1 MSLWS
6 LMASSDAGVWV
17 SAWVFKAGQG
27 CEVSDALVLELV
39 MVNQSLRSGLGL
51 ALWRDAFHWSHP
63 WLFSGEISVLLWA
76 GREPWLDSP
85 S

>member
-1 MSLWS
+1 M
-6 LMASSDAGVWV
+6 

-27 CEVSDALVLELV
+27 CEVSDALVLELGHGEPEPEV
-39 MVNQSLRSGLGL
+39 WTGLSSVEGCIPL
-51 ALWRDAFHWSHP
+51 ESPVALFR
-63 WLFSGEISVLLWA
+63 EISVLLWA